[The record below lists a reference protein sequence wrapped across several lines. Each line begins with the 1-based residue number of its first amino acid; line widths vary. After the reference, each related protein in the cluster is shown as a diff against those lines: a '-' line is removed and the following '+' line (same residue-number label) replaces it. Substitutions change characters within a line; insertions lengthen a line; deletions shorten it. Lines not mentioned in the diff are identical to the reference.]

1 MLQTAARLLRL
12 LSLLQAR
19 ADWSGQELADQLGV
33 TTRTIRNDM
42 ERLRDLGY
50 PVHASPGVG
59 GGYRLGAGAALPPLL
74 LDDEEAVAVAV
85 GLRTAAA
92 GSVTGIQ
99 ETSIRALAKLEQVL
113 PSRLR
118 YRVNAVAAA
127 TVEIPAPGPAVDPE
141 VLTAIAGACR
151 DCQRLRFDYRD
162 HDGSATIRTVEP
174 HRLVHDRGRWYLV
187 AWDVERAD
195 WRTFRA
201 DRIRPRVPTGPRFV
215 PRELPGGDVVTYLL
229 RGVGS
234 ATWRYRA
241 RVRVHAPAAMVAG
254 RLPPAVMVEAV
265 DEHTCVID
273 VGSDTPQMLALYLG
287 MLDVDF
293 DVEDPELVEQLRTL
307 ADRYRRAITTTGPFS
322 AG

>member
-1 MLQTAARLLRL
+1 MLQTSARLLRL

-19 ADWSGQELADQLGV
+19 ADWSSQELADRLGV
-33 TTRTIRNDM
+33 TTRTVRNDVQ
-42 ERLRDLGY
+42 RLRSLGY

-92 GSVTGIQ
+92 GGVTGIQ
-99 ETSIRALAKLEQVL
+99 ETSVRALAKLEQVL

-118 YRVNAVAAA
+118 HRVNALQAA
-127 TVEIPAPGPAVDPE
+127 TVEIAASGPTVDPE

-151 DCQRLRFDYRD
+151 DYQRLRFDYRD
-162 HDGSATIRTVEP
+162 HDESATIRTVEP

-187 AWDVERAD
+187 AWDVDRAD

-201 DRIRPRVPTGPRFV
+201 DRIQPRVPTGPRFA
-215 PRELPGGDVVTYLL
+215 PRELPGGDVATYLL

-241 RVRVHAPAAMVAG
+241 RVRVHAPAAAITG
-254 RLPPAVMVEAV
+254 RLPPAVLVEAI
-265 DEHTCVID
+265 DEHTCMID
-273 VGSDTPQMLALYLG
+273 VGSDTPQMLAVYLG
-287 MLDVDF
+287 MLDADF
-293 DVEDPELVEQLRTL
+293 EVGEPSELLEQLRRL
-307 ADRYRRAITTTGPFS
+307 ADRYRRAITTRGSGT
-322 AG
+322 

>member
-1 MLQTAARLLRL
+1 MLQTSARLLRL

-19 ADWSGQELADQLGV
+19 ADWSSQELADRLRV
-33 TTRTIRNDM
+33 TTRTVRNDVQ
-42 ERLRDLGY
+42 RLRSLGY

-92 GSVTGIQ
+92 GGVTGIQ
-99 ETSIRALAKLEQVL
+99 ETSVRALAKLEQVL

-118 YRVNAVAAA
+118 HRVNALQAA
-127 TVEIPAPGPAVDPE
+127 TVEIAASGPTVDPE

-151 DCQRLRFDYRD
+151 DYQRLRFDYRD

-187 AWDVERAD
+187 AWDVDRAD

-201 DRIRPRVPTGPRFV
+201 DRIQPRVPTGPRFA
-215 PRELPGGDVVTYLL
+215 PRELPGGDVATYLL

-241 RVRVHAPAAMVAG
+241 RVRVHAPAAAITG
-254 RLPPAVMVEAV
+254 RLPPAVLVEAI
-265 DEHTCVID
+265 DEHTCMIN
-273 VGSDTPQMLALYLG
+273 VGSDTPQMLAVYLG
-287 MLDVDF
+287 MLDADF
-293 DVEDPELVEQLRTL
+293 EVGEPSELLEQLRRL
-307 ADRYRRAITTTGPFS
+307 ADRYRRAITTRGSGT
-322 AG
+322 

>member
-1 MLQTAARLLRL
+1 MLGTSARLLRL
-12 LSLLQAR
+12 LSRLQAR
-19 ADWSGQELADQLGV
+19 ADWSGAELADELGV
-33 TTRTIRNDM
+33 TTRTVRNDIQ
-42 ERLRDLGY
+42 RLRDLGY

-85 GLRTAAA
+85 GLRTAA
-92 GSVTGIQ
+92 GGGVTDIQ

-118 YRVNAVAAA
+118 HRVQALQAA
-127 TVEIPAPGPAVDPE
+127 TVEVPAPGRPTVDAV
-141 VLTAIAGACR
+141 VLTALAAACR
-151 DCQRLRFDYRD
+151 DHQRLRFDYRD
-162 HDGSATIRTVEP
+162 HDGSTSVRSVEP

-187 AWDVERAD
+187 AWDSDRAD

-201 DRIRPRVPTGPRFV
+201 DRIQPRIPTGPRFV
-215 PRELPGGDVVTYLL
+215 PRVPPGGDVVAYLQ

-241 RVRVHAPAAMVAG
+241 RVKVHAPATVVAG
-254 RLPPAVMVEAV
+254 RLPPAVLVDAV
-265 DEHTCVID
+265 DEHTCIID
-273 VGSDTPQMLALYLG
+273 AGSDTPQMLAVYLG

-293 DVEDPELVEQLRTL
+293 EVDGPPELVEQLATL
-307 ADRYRRAITTTGPFS
+307 AARYRRAITRPG
-322 AG
+322 G

>member
-162 HDGSATIRTVEP
+162 HDGSATIRTVDP

-307 ADRYRRAITTTGPFS
+307 ADRYRRAITTTRPFS
-322 AG
+322 SG